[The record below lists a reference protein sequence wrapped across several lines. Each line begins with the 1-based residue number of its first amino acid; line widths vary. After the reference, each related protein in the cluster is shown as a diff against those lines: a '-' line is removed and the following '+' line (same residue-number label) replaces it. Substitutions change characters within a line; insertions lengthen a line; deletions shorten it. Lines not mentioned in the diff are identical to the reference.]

1 MSKSNREAGFET
13 KTIEAEKQQDDIFN
27 MLRADHCQLRTLRS
41 VKTAFKNVCKEKK
54 KTFSNKQNL
63 RGLISTRHS
72 LKEMAKGDLISPRKI
87 DKVGYENG

>member
-1 MSKSNREAGFET
+1 MIVKLLKNKDKKKNLSSSQRKETQYLQVSKSNREAGFET

-54 KTFSNKQNL
+54 KHFQTNK
-63 RGLISTRHS
+63 T
-72 LKEMAKGDLISPRKI
+72 
-87 DKVGYENG
+87 